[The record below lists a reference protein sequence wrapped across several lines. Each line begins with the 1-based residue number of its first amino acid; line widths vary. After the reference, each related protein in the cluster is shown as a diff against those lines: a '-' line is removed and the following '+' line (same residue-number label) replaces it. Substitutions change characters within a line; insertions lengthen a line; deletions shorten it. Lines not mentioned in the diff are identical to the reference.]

1 MVKKIEARTGDA
13 PEQARTGGPGDVES
27 LDSLAAEGAAVQ
39 SAETDQARAQVIT
52 AEEAE
57 ARRAAAET
65 ANAAKE
71 IAAVLVLV
79 RDGAAMMADEAGAL
93 PKARTLAIWTDD
105 TVDRISAPLAVII
118 ERHAGGMGE
127 FMQQWGPYLMLLAA
141 TALPAG
147 ATIKAVR
154 EHRAATAAMSPAPGP
169 DKPAAEGGQGG

>member
-1 MVKKIEARTGDA
+1 MVKKTEARTGGE
-13 PEQARTGGPGDVES
+13 PEQARTGGGPGDVES

-39 SAETDQARAQVIT
+39 SAATDQARAQVIT
-52 AEEAE
+52 AEDAE
-57 ARRAAAET
+57 QRRAAAEQ
-65 ANAAKE
+65 AQAAKE
-71 IAAVLVLV
+71 IASVLVLV

-93 PKARTLAIWTDD
+93 PKPRTLAIWTDD
-105 TVDRISAPLAVII
+105 TMERIAGPLAVII

-154 EHRAATAAMSPAPGP
+154 EHRAASKPAPTPAPGP
-169 DKPAAEGGQGG
+169 AGEGAQGG